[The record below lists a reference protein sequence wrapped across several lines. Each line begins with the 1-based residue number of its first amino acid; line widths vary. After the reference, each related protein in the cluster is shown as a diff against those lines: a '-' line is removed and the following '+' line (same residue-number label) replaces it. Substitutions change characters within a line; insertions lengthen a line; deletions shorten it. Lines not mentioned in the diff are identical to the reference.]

1 MTPNI
6 ILQLMQVLCV
16 FLLSPLLH
24 GIVLQFE
31 SRIKRGKG
39 ISIFQP
45 YKDLWKLFHKQLV
58 IPEGAS
64 WIFCIIPILCMATM
78 LVIPMLIPVLTNFP
92 LTLSDMADILG
103 GGFLLALGGFLI
115 LLAGVE
121 TGSSFGS
128 MGSSR
133 AVILNILGEPVL
145 LLILVGIAVFSKS
158 MIPFVINKM
167 LTENPSLYL
176 NPAHIF
182 LTCGFFIILL
192 YETGRMPVHSGSK
205 DEIYMI
211 DESRILEYSGPLL
224 GLVKWAGMMKHFI
237 MYTLFINLLFI
248 PWGLSPNHNIG

>member
-6 ILQLMQVLCV
+6 ILQLLQVLCV

-92 LTLSDMADILG
+92 LTL
-103 GGFLLALGGFLI
+103 
-115 LLAGVE
+115 
-121 TGSSFGS
+121 
-128 MGSSR
+128 
-133 AVILNILGEPVL
+133 
-145 LLILVGIAVFSKS
+145 
-158 MIPFVINKM
+158 
-167 LTENPSLYL
+167 
-176 NPAHIF
+176 
-182 LTCGFFIILL
+182 
-192 YETGRMPVHSGSK
+192 
-205 DEIYMI
+205 
-211 DESRILEYSGPLL
+211 
-224 GLVKWAGMMKHFI
+224 
-237 MYTLFINLLFI
+237 
-248 PWGLSPNHNIG
+248 